1 MSGPVLITGE
11 DSTTA
16 LPTAVKVTSN
26 AVHVLVTPGGTQT
39 VDTELPAAAALA
51 DAAANST
58 TPTVGT
64 ANLLYNGTTW
74 DRVRGDT
81 TNGMDV
87 DVTRLPALVASEAH
101 IGEVGGKL
109 VPSAVTFAR
118 PADTTAYAA
127 KDAVSNS
134 TSAPTVLTFAGAG
147 RVNAGTG
154 YVTGMRLMTDQSTN
168 VAQYR
173 LHLYSIAPTA
183 INDNAAQTLLWA
195 NRTKRVG
202 YIDIGPLTT
211 EGSGSDAASG
221 LNVDIRLPYKCDTAD
236 TNLYG
241 LLETLTAFTPA
252 SAQNF
257 YLTLSLDL
265 N

>member
-1 MSGPVLITGE
+1 
-11 DSTTA
+11 
-16 LPTAVKVTSN
+16 
-26 AVHVLVTPGGTQT
+26 
-39 VDTELPAAAALA
+39 
-51 DAAANST
+51 
-58 TPTVGT
+58 
-64 ANLLYNGTTW
+64 
-74 DRVRGDT
+74 VRGDI
-81 TNGMDV
+81 TNGIDV
-87 DVTRLPALVASEAH
+87 DVTRLSALVAGEAH
-101 IGEVGGKL
+101 IGKVGSTL
-109 VPSAVTFAR
+109 VISAVTLTR

-134 TSAPTVLTFAGAG
+134 TSSPSVLTFSSVG

-154 YVTGMRLMTDQSTN
+154 YITGARLTTDQSTN

-173 LHLYSIAPTA
+173 LHLYAIAPTA

-195 NRTKRVG
+195 DRTKRVG
-202 YIDIGPLTT
+202 YIDIGPIVT

-221 LNVDIRLPYKCDTAD
+221 LNIDIRLPYKCDTSD

-257 YLTLSLDL
+257 YISLSIDQ